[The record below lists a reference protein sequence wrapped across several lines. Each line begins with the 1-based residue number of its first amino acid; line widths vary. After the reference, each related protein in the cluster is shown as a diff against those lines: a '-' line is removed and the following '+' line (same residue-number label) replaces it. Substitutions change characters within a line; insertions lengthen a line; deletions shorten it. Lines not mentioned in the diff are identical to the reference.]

1 MALTFFF
8 YLFTHLGQIM
18 DQQTLKGQELA
29 EATFAGG
36 CFWCMEG
43 PFDQLPGVKDTIV
56 GYTGGAVAD
65 PSYEQVSSGTTGHT
79 ESVLVVYN
87 PKEVS
92 YEKLLETFWKNI
104 DPTQVDGQFADRGSQ
119 YRTAIFFHNEEQK
132 KLAEASKEKLASSGK
147 FKKPIATTIEPAST
161 FYRAEEYHQ
170 DYYKKN
176 SIRYKLYRVGSG
188 RADYIKRTWG
198 EE

>member
-1 MALTFFF
+1 MNFTLLFLLFFN
-8 YLFTHLGQIM
+8 LGQIM
-18 DQQTLKGQELA
+18 DREELA

-43 PFDQLPGVKDTIV
+43 PFDALPGVKDTIV
-56 GYTGGAVAD
+56 GYTGGTVD
-65 PSYEQVSSGTTGHT
+65 NPSYEQVTSGDTGHT
-79 ESVLVVYN
+79 EAVLVVYN
-87 PKEVS
+87 PKEVG

-104 DPTQVDGQFADRGSQ
+104 DPTQADGQFADRGSQ
-119 YRTAIFFHNEEQK
+119 YRTAIFFHNDEQR
-132 KLAEASKEKLASSGK
+132 KLAEESKAKLLSSEK
-147 FKKPIATTIEPAST
+147 FKEPIATTIEPSST

-188 RADYIKRTWG
+188 RADYLKRTWG

>member
-1 MALTFFF
+1 MNFTLLFLLFFN
-8 YLFTHLGQIM
+8 LGQIM
-18 DQQTLKGQELA
+18 DREELA

-43 PFDQLPGVKDTIV
+43 PFDALPGVKDTIV
-56 GYTGGAVAD
+56 GYTGGTVD
-65 PSYEQVSSGTTGHT
+65 NPSYEQVTSGDTGHT
-79 ESVLVVYN
+79 EAVLVVYN

-104 DPTQVDGQFADRGSQ
+104 DPTQADGQFADRGSQ
-119 YRTAIFFHNEEQK
+119 YRTAIFFHNDEQR
-132 KLAEASKEKLASSGK
+132 KLAEESKAKLLSSEK
-147 FKKPIATTIEPAST
+147 FKEPIATTIEPSST

-188 RADYIKRTWG
+188 RADYLKRTWG

>member
-65 PSYEQVSSGTTGHT
+65 PSYEQVNSGTTGHT